1 MKISLDWI
9 KDFTQLPEKD
19 ADSLATRL
27 TLGCCEVEDVE
38 TQGLFWE
45 QIKVAEIL
53 EIEAHPE
60 ADKLN
65 LVTFDYGAKQT
76 KKVVCGAS
84 NVRKGLKTPYAPTGV
99 LLPNGLFLEPKKI
112 RGFLSEGML
121 CSQEELC
128 LADSSEG
135 IMELDPSL
143 EVGTAMKDVLN
154 KNTDTVLDID
164 NKSLTHRPDL
174 WGHYGMA
181 REFAALYEMKLE
193 KPFSPKWMQ
202 KMQSLQTDQ
211 ASPVK
216 VSVEKDCAALA
227 YYGLS
232 LDGVEVE
239 SSPDWMQ
246 NRLRAVGLRPINNIV
261 DISNYVMIE
270 LGMPLHIFDRQ
281 EIKGGQVH
289 IKALSENTS
298 FQTLDEVEREL
309 LPGDTIISDNE
320 APLVLAGIMG
330 GLKSGVKDT
339 TQEIFI
345 EVANWQAAP
354 IRRTSTRIGLRTD
367 SSQRYEKSL
376 DSLLCE
382 RTLWRTVELICE
394 LCPKAKVIGKIE
406 YDGED
411 LTKIPDLKLSLGKK
425 KLQKVLG
432 VELSDLRVKAIFE
445 SLDFGIEDKGESF
458 EIHVP
463 SFRATKDIEGQADL
477 IEEVGRVVGYDNID
491 PVSPALDISPVSLTN
506 SQKLQRQTRDFMVY
520 NAHAYEVMT
529 YPMLGQKNLEK
540 CSWPQMNDE
549 LVLVNALSRDQDR
562 MRPSLLPSLLEAC
575 ALNAKQ
581 RERFHLFEWGRS
593 YQPSSKSFCEEHTQV
608 ALCMYHPEKSLFK
621 ELANTAERYMRAL
634 NLPGDICERNPKFKN
649 QVIDE
654 QWNGIHPYE
663 FFNVR
668 LMGKMQGAIFSIHP
682 LVMRDLK
689 MKGHLSVMLMDL
701 TQVEMKAP
709 KDKTKYRPL
718 PKFPG
723 SNFDCT
729 IVTKK
734 GEPVAKVLESLKS
747 FKEKELQEV
756 KVADV
761 FELDKDLKSVTLR
774 ASFLDP
780 EKTLSGDFLTQAG
793 DKMVATLEKAGYPLK
808 S

>member
-1 MKISLDWI
+1 
-9 KDFTQLPEKD
+9 
-19 ADSLATRL
+19 
-27 TLGCCEVEDVE
+27 
-38 TQGLFWE
+38 
-45 QIKVAEIL
+45 
-53 EIEAHPE
+53 
-60 ADKLN
+60 
-65 LVTFDYGAKQT
+65 
-76 KKVVCGAS
+76 
-84 NVRKGLKTPYAPTGV
+84 
-99 LLPNGLFLEPKKI
+99 
-112 RGFLSEGML
+112 
-121 CSQEELC
+121 
-128 LADSSEG
+128 
-135 IMELDPSL
+135 
-143 EVGTAMKDVLN
+143 
-154 KNTDTVLDID
+154 
-164 NKSLTHRPDL
+164 
-174 WGHYGMA
+174 
-181 REFAALYEMKLE
+181 
-193 KPFSPKWMQ
+193 
-202 KMQSLQTDQ
+202 
-211 ASPVK
+211 
-216 VSVEKDCAALA
+216 
-227 YYGLS
+227 
-232 LDGVEVE
+232 
-239 SSPDWMQ
+239 
-246 NRLRAVGLRPINNIV
+246 
-261 DISNYVMIE
+261 
-270 LGMPLHIFDRQ
+270 
-281 EIKGGQVH
+281 
-289 IKALSENTS
+289 
-298 FQTLDEVEREL
+298 
-309 LPGDTIISDNE
+309 
-320 APLVLAGIMG
+320 
-330 GLKSGVKDT
+330 
-339 TQEIFI
+339 
-345 EVANWQAAP
+345 
-354 IRRTSTRIGLRTD
+354 
-367 SSQRYEKSL
+367 
-376 DSLLCE
+376 
-382 RTLWRTVELICE
+382 
-394 LCPKAKVIGKIE
+394 
-406 YDGED
+406 
-411 LTKIPDLKLSLGKK
+411 
-425 KLQKVLG
+425 
-432 VELSDLRVKAIFE
+432 
-445 SLDFGIEDKGESF
+445 
-458 EIHVP
+458 
-463 SFRATKDIEGQADL
+463 
-477 IEEVGRVVGYDNID
+477 
-491 PVSPALDISPVSLTN
+491 
-506 SQKLQRQTRDFMVY
+506 
-520 NAHAYEVMT
+520 
-529 YPMLGQKNLEK
+529 MLGQKNLEK